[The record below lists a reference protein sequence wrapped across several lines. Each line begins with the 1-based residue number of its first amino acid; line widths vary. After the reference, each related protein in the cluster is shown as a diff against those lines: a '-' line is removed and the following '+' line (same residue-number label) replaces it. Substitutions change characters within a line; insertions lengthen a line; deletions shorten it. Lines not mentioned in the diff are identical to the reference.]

1 MADKKR
7 SSEESLTVSNASM
20 PDDQQPPLKKRV
32 TSTMDVH
39 DPSTVHDDGHS
50 PWGPDVLQQFKREA
64 VFRKMRE
71 FQRENETLSSD
82 LEHLQDQTSQQ
93 RLQLGWLSTGWDRLT
108 QNLEQLSAVVQ
119 SVPVQEEPP
128 SQSLLHWLLTSQPT
142 SSISSEQEVPDPIR
156 QRTDKIQSLTSSI
169 AQAVNRL
176 LDERRVWLDTHA
188 DDLISTEDKKR
199 LAQQIYTE
207 QQRLV
212 TLLEHQAERRDAAES
227 DTLSSKLELALRQ
240 SAELKH
246 QLETT
251 RQLLAR
257 SERKCDR
264 LRSPATSHIFQD
276 DIASS
281 KPSPTQGEA
290 PTETPTVTK
299 SDTSPTVTTEALE
312 EANRLSEA
320 RLRELE
326 ELREERAT
334 LRQERDQLILQWES
348 LPDQRVADSSLYRHV
363 LARKEFYQ
371 GEAQHLHDLLE
382 KAQTE
387 LEDIKARRLQFQENV
402 ESEALARRKTL
413 ESQIKRLEGDATR
426 LRANRDHYQQ
436 LHLAHS
442 AKEGPEL
449 KASQE
454 IRSLANSRKERI
466 VALTNEVH
474 RLRVKLAAHAG
485 DAQAV
490 EFYQTDEERS
500 FTEGLQQRLEEAER
514 NVVELTQQLEAYQSA
529 TQTED
534 QTTLQSSLVEAQRWQ
549 TRANELES
557 ELAKIRAK
565 YQPSEET
572 DTGEGQATDSTP
584 LTQQQQQ
591 PVGSISSLLAKI
603 EEYDN
608 RVKQLELDCA
618 AYKMGEQNI
627 NKELESISKSWDELH
642 EQNTRRVLD
651 IAKREDQIQQLQA
664 ERGRMLQKFN
674 VLNKQRDQH
683 SNLNFVLK
691 RQLEKQQELLKA
703 LEDKEKLLT
712 KQVQNLEKEVA
723 LNQGAVR
730 VCKEKLVEFTLRNTE
745 LTDVVN
751 KGEHRINDLQ
761 KMLGER
767 NLAYEKEA
775 HQTKRLMEEN
785 AQLKRRLER
794 NSKEGAVDEEL
805 RNERDEYKTLLKCS
819 SCLTRFKSH
828 VLLRCMHVFCHE
840 CIQARLDTRQ
850 RKCPSCAEPFGT
862 NDVRK
867 IFL

>member
-7 SSEESLTVSNASM
+7 SSEESLTVSNASIS
-20 PDDQQPPLKKRV
+20 DDQQPPLKKRV
-32 TSTMDVH
+32 TSTIDVH
-39 DPSTVHDDGHS
+39 DPSTVNDDGHS

-71 FQRENETLSSD
+71 FQRENEMLSSD
-82 LEHLQDQTSQQ
+82 LQHLQGQTNQQ
-93 RLQLGWLSTGWDRLT
+93 RVQLGWLSTGWDRLT
-108 QNLEQLSAVVQ
+108 QNLEHLSAVIQ

-128 SQSLLHWLLTSQPT
+128 TLSLLHWLLTSQPT
-142 SSISSEQEVPDPIR
+142 GSSSTSEQEVPDPIR
-156 QRTDKIQSLTSSI
+156 QRTDKIQSLTNSI
-169 AQAVNRL
+169 AQAVTSL
-176 LDERRVWLDTHA
+176 LDQRRVWLDAHA
-188 DDLISTEDKKR
+188 DNLIATEDKKR

-212 TLLEHQAERRDAAES
+212 TLLEHQAKRRDAAES
-227 DTLSSKLELALRQ
+227 DTLASKLELALRQ
-240 SAELKH
+240 STELKH

-251 RQLLAR
+251 RQRLAR

-264 LRSPATSHIFQD
+264 LRSPATSHIFQED
-276 DIASS
+276 TASN
-281 KPSPTQGEA
+281 KPSPTQGET
-290 PTETPTVTK
+290 PTETPTTTK
-299 SDTSPTVTTEALE
+299 PDTSTTVTTEASE

-326 ELREERAT
+326 ELREERAA
-334 LRQERDQLILQWES
+334 LRQERDQLLLQWES
-348 LPDQRVADSSLYRHV
+348 LPDQRIADSSLYRHV

-371 GEAQHLHDLLE
+371 GEAQYLHDLLE
-382 KAQTE
+382 KTQTE
-387 LEDIKARRLQFQENV
+387 VEDLKARRLQFQENV
-402 ESEALARRKTL
+402 ENEALARRKTL
-413 ESQIKRLEGDATR
+413 EGQIKRLEGDATR

-466 VALTNEVH
+466 VALTNQVH
-474 RLRVKLAAHAG
+474 RLRAKLAAHAG
-485 DAQAV
+485 EAPVV

-514 NVVELTQQLEAYQSA
+514 RVVELTQQLEAYQSA

-534 QTTLQSSLVEAQRWQ
+534 QITLQSCLVEAKRWQ
-549 TRANELES
+549 SRVNELET
-557 ELAKIRAK
+557 ELANIRAK
-565 YQPSEET
+565 YQPSDVT
-572 DTGEGQATDSTP
+572 GTGEGQTDSTSSTEQT
-584 LTQQQQQ
+584 LVTT
-591 PVGSISSLLAKI
+591 SSLLAKI
-603 EEYDN
+603 DEYEN

-627 NKELESISKSWDELH
+627 NKELESISKSWDQLH
-642 EQNTRRVLD
+642 EQNSRRVLD

-691 RQLEKQQELLKA
+691 RQLDKQQELLKA

-730 VCKEKLVEFTLRNTE
+730 VCKEKLVELTLRNTE

-767 NLAYEKEA
+767 NLACEKEA
-775 HQTKRLMEEN
+775 HQTRRLMEEN

-794 NSKEGAVDEEL
+794 HTKEGAGDEEL